1 MGNIIQMK
9 TKNSLG
15 IDKLEFLDHNG
26 NNVSEAES
34 KRLHELIYKCVAERD
49 SEFDFFTLIYINYD
63 SVETLK
69 EKTNNKPYVR
79 VAEVSNAVEMQVVV
93 DIVKTRDFFCIIEG
107 RPDASINEL
116 QMDKYFTQFYC
127 IGMRVNTELE
137 KPFRLNI
144 FYKPI

>member
-15 IDKLEFLDHNG
+15 IDKIEFLNHEGKEVD
-26 NNVSEAES
+26 EKET
-34 KRLHELIYKCVAERD
+34 KRLQELLYKCVAERD
-49 SEFDFFTLIYINYD
+49 DEFDFFTLIHINYD
-63 SVETLK
+63 SIETLK

-79 VAEVSNAVEMQVVV
+79 VAEVSNAVEMQVIV
-93 DIVKTRDFFCIIEG
+93 DVVKTRDFFCIVEG
-107 RPDASINEL
+107 RLDASIQEL
-116 QMDKYFTQFYC
+116 QLDKYFTQFYC
-127 IGMRVNTELE
+127 IGVRVNRELE

>member
-1 MGNIIQMK
+1 MSNIIRMK

-26 NNVSEAES
+26 NNINEAES

-49 SEFDFFTLIYINYD
+49 DEFDFFTLIHINYD
-63 SVETLK
+63 SIETLK

-79 VAEVSNAVEMQVVV
+79 VAEVSNAVEMQVIV
-93 DIVKTRDFFCIIEG
+93 DVVKTRDFFCIVEG
-107 RPDASINEL
+107 RPDASIQEL
-116 QMDKYFTQFYC
+116 QLDKYFTQFYC
-127 IGMRVNTELE
+127 VGMRVNKELE